1 MSKKLYWIVL
11 LLLSFQAQH
20 AIAQQVFGSIFGTVT
35 DASGSAVP
43 NAKVVINDQEKG
55 TRFEAIS
62 NSDGNYAKD
71 RLIPGS
77 YTVEVEASGFR
88 KTVSKDIRVNVDQG
102 SRLDV
107 TLQVGDVTQEV
118 EVTAAAPLLQTDRA
132 DVATTFS
139 AKQLEELPSFDRN

>member
-11 LLLSFQAQH
+11 LLVSLHPQY

-35 DASGSAVP
+35 DPTGSAVP
-43 NAKVVINDQEKG
+43 NAKVVITDQEKG
-55 TRFEAIS
+55 TRFETAS
-62 NSDGNYAKD
+62 NPDGNYVKD

-77 YTVEVEASGFR
+77 YTVEVETTGFR
-88 KTVSKDIRVNVDQG
+88 KAVSKDIRVNVDQG

-118 EVTAAAPLLQTDRA
+118 EVTAA
-132 DVATTFS
+132 
-139 AKQLEELPSFDRN
+139 